1 MVECISS
8 IEKGLSMFLLVATI
22 KSQAMST
29 FNLTELPQPMLQS
42 MSAMR
47 LLLRK
52 TASMHM
58 SQT

>member
-1 MVECISS
+1 MVECFSAIT
-8 IEKGLSMFLLVATI
+8 IGLSMFLLVATI

-29 FNLTELPQPMLQS
+29 SNLTELPQPGL
-42 MSAMR
+42 MSAMS

-52 TASMHM
+52 TVAIHT